1 MLIKQISVFVENRP
15 GRLFEITGVL
25 RDAGVDIRAL
35 TIADTTD
42 FGIMRCLVD
51 RPDEAIAVLSENGF
65 TASPTEVVAV
75 QVPDVPG
82 GLAHVLQIIDDA
94 GINVEYLYSFVRTP
108 NDNALILFRVDDTEK
123 CQKLFA
129 ENGIVTLT
137 DEQVYGGGCKAQ

>member
-1 MLIKQISVFVENRP
+1 MLRQISVFLENKK
-15 GRLFEITGVL
+15 GRLAIATKLLGDRGIDLV
-25 RDAGVDIRAL
+25 AL
-35 TIADTTD
+35 SIADTTD

-65 TASPTEVVAV
+65 TASTSAVLAV
-75 QVPDVPG
+75 QVRAVPG
-82 GLAHVLQIIDDA
+82 GLAHALQIIDDA

>member
-1 MLIKQISVFVENRP
+1 MLRQISVFLENKK
-15 GRLFEITGVL
+15 GRLAIATKLLGDRGIDLV
-25 RDAGVDIRAL
+25 AL
-35 TIADTTD
+35 SIADTTD

-65 TASPTEVVAV
+65 TASTTEVLAV

-137 DEQVYGGGCKAQ
+137 VEQVYGGGCKAQ

>member
-1 MLIKQISVFVENRP
+1 MLRQISVFLENKK
-15 GRLFEITGVL
+15 GRLAIATKLLGDRGIDL
-25 RDAGVDIRAL
+25 IAMS
-35 TIADTTD
+35 IADTTD

-65 TASPTEVVAV
+65 TASTTEVLAV

-82 GLAHVLQIIDDA
+82 GLAQVLQLIDGA

-108 NDNALILFRVDDTEK
+108 NENALILFRVDDTEG
-123 CQKLFA
+123 CQKLFS

-137 DEQVYGGGCKAQ
+137 DEQVYGEGCKAQ

>member
-1 MLIKQISVFVENRP
+1 MLRQISVFLDNKK
-15 GRLFEITGVL
+15 GRLAIATKLLGDRGIDLV
-25 RDAGVDIRAL
+25 AL
-35 TIADTTD
+35 SIADTTD

-65 TASPTEVVAV
+65 TASTTEVLAV

-94 GINVEYLYSFVRTP
+94 GINVEYLYSFVRSP

>member
-1 MLIKQISVFVENRP
+1 MLRQISVFLENKK
-15 GRLFEITGVL
+15 GRLAIATKLLGDRGIDLV
-25 RDAGVDIRAL
+25 AL
-35 TIADTTD
+35 SIADTTD
-42 FGIMRCLVD
+42 FRIMRCLVD

-65 TASPTEVVAV
+65 TASTTEVLAV

>member
-1 MLIKQISVFVENRP
+1 MLRQISVFLENKK
-15 GRLFEITGVL
+15 GRLAIATKLLGDRGIDLV
-25 RDAGVDIRAL
+25 AL
-35 TIADTTD
+35 SIADTTD

-65 TASPTEVVAV
+65 TASTTEVLAV

-108 NDNALILFRVDDTEK
+108 NDNALILFRVDDTEL
-123 CQKLFA
+123 CQKIFA